1 MTHSPTAKL
10 PIGIAVLSWRS
21 PETIR
26 NSLGTY
32 IQNDF
37 LTLFEDVVLCF
48 QEISGQDRAL
58 ARELGIRHVGK
69 ERNEGIMAGFRF
81 AYESLKTDYIIVL
94 ENDCLLREDRATAHQ
109 RLSECLELLQS
120 RQADLARVRSRYHPG
135 PPIRAA
141 SEYSRFYPIEEQ
153 AQGWAGSEELS
164 ASSPLVRRLRRLARP
179 LKARKWIGRSVY
191 IEEHPDLKHPK
202 YIRRIGDTFVVDS
215 SVLPWTN
222 QPTLVSRA
230 LLGELL
236 DFADAHPSSRTVNGF
251 QDFEKSLNCAH
262 WKNQH
267 YRIAVSLGIFSH
279 QRLDR

>member
-1 MTHSPTAKL
+1 MDMPSKL

-21 PETIR
+21 PETIK
-26 NSLGTY
+26 NSLQTY
-32 IQNDF
+32 TRNDF
-37 LTLFEDVVLCF
+37 LSMFEDVVLCF
-48 QEISGQDRAL
+48 QEISDHDRAL
-58 ARELGIRHVGK
+58 AKEAGIRHVGK

-81 AYESLKTDYIIVL
+81 AYDSLKTDYIIVL
-94 ENDCLLREDRATAHQ
+94 ENDCLLRENREVSYQ
-109 RLSECLELLQS
+109 RLTECLELLQTGK
-120 RQADLARVRSRYHPG
+120 ADLARVRSRYHPG

-141 SEYSRFYPIEEQ
+141 SEYSRFHTIHEQ
-153 AQGWAGSEELS
+153 AKGWADSEELCED
-164 ASSPLVRRLRRLARP
+164 SSFVRWLRRLARP

-191 IEEHPDLKHPK
+191 IEEHPERKHPE
-202 YIRRIGDTFVVDS
+202 YISRIGDTFIVDS

-222 QPTLVSRA
+222 QPTLVPRA

-251 QDFEKSLNCAH
+251 QDFEKSLNCAY
-262 WKNQH
+262 WRNKH

>member
-1 MTHSPTAKL
+1 MTLEPIAKL

-32 IQNDF
+32 HQHDF
-37 LTLFEDVVLCF
+37 LSLFEDVVLCF
-48 QEISGQDRAL
+48 QEISDTDRAL
-58 ARELGIRHVGK
+58 ADELGIRYVGK

-81 AYESLKTDYIIVL
+81 AYENLKTDYVIVL
-94 ENDCLLREDRATAHQ
+94 ENDCLLREDRATAY
-109 RLSECLELLQS
+109 RCLADCLELIRS
-120 RQADLARVRSRYHPG
+120 GQADLARVRSRYHPG

-141 SEYSRFYPIEEQ
+141 SVYSRFYPIEEQ
-153 AQGWAGSEELS
+153 ARGWAGSEELS
-164 ASSPLVRRLRRLARP
+164 TSPDCVRALRRLARP

-262 WKNQH
+262 WQNKH